1 MRSARPAKDSP
12 RRFLVALGWFHRS
25 LGALRARGIA
35 KRPLSDVSERA
46 QDAHLRP
53 FSGPIVLGVV
63 SFAVML
69 VAWEA
74 GARIG
79 WLNPF
84 FTSQPTA
91 IGRALVD
98 ETRSGELAR
107 GVSVSLIEFALGFGA
122 AIAVGLALGIAAGWF
137 RTVEYALDPFIWFV
151 YSAPLIAFYPLF
163 VLWLGLGTRT
173 VMAISFLLSV
183 TPITVNTTAG
193 IRGINPLLLL
203 AARSLG
209 ARPRDLLW
217 KVAVPASVP
226 MIAAGLRL
234 GVGRALTGVVI
245 AELFV
250 PSGGLGSSI
259 AYNAGLLK
267 TTNMLA
273 SLTVVVLIGVICT
286 QTLSALEAKFSSW
299 RTGPGL

>member
-1 MRSARPAKDSP
+1 MRSARPLA
-12 RRFLVALGWFHRS
+12 
-25 LGALRARGIA
+25 LGAL
-35 KRPLSDVSERA
+35 
-46 QDAHLRP
+46 
-53 FSGPIVLGVV
+53 
-63 SFAVML
+63 SFAAIL
-69 VAWEA
+69 FAWEA
-74 GARIG
+74 GVRLG

-91 IGRALVD
+91 IARALLGGMQ
-98 ETRSGELAR
+98 SGELGRAVR
-107 GVSVSLIEFALGFGA
+107 VSVEEFTAGFGA

-137 RTVEYALDPFIWFV
+137 RPVEYALDPFIWFV

-163 VLWLGLGTRT
+163 VLWLGLGAHT

-183 TPITVNTTAG
+183 TPITVNTIAG
-193 IRGINPLLLL
+193 MRSLDPLLLL
-203 AARSLG
+203 AARSFG
-209 ARPRDLLW
+209 ARAHDRLW
-217 KVAVPASVP
+217 KVALPASVP

-259 AYNAGLLK
+259 AYNAGLLR
-267 TTNMLA
+267 TTDMLA
-273 SLTVVVLIGVICT
+273 SLAVIVVIGVICT
-286 QTLSALEAKFSSW
+286 QALSALEAQFSSW

>member
-1 MRSARPAKDSP
+1 MKVPTPVLLGILS
-12 RRFLVALGWFHRS
+12 FVAIL
-25 LGALRARGIA
+25 A
-35 KRPLSDVSERA
+35 
-46 QDAHLRP
+46 
-53 FSGPIVLGVV
+53 
-63 SFAVML
+63 
-69 VAWEA
+69 AWEA
-74 GARIG
+74 GVRLG
-79 WLNPF
+79 WLNAF

-91 IGRALVD
+91 IARALVA
-98 ETRSGELAR
+98 EMRSGELAR
-107 GVSVSLIEFALGFGA
+107 SVWVSVNEFAGGFGA
-122 AIAVGLALGIAAGWF
+122 AIAVGLTLGIVAGWF

-163 VLWLGLGTRT
+163 VLWLGLGPHT

-183 TPITVNTTAG
+183 TPITVNTIAG
-193 IRGINPLLLL
+193 MRGIDPLLLL
-203 AARSLG
+203 AARSFG
-209 ARPRDLLW
+209 ARPHDLLW
-217 KVAVPASVP
+217 KVALPASVP

-259 AYNAGLLK
+259 AYNAGLLR
-267 TTNMLA
+267 TTNVFA
-273 SLTVVVLIGVICT
+273 SLSVIVVIGVICT

>member
-1 MRSARPAKDSP
+1 MRYVRPA
-12 RRFLVALGWFHRS
+12 ALG
-25 LGALRARGIA
+25 AA
-35 KRPLSDVSERA
+35 
-46 QDAHLRP
+46 
-53 FSGPIVLGVV
+53 
-63 SFAVML
+63 SFAAIL

-74 GARIG
+74 GARLG

-91 IGRALVD
+91 IANALFG
-98 ETRSGELAR
+98 EMRSGELLRAVL
-107 GVSVSLIEFALGFGA
+107 VSVDEFAAGFGT

-163 VLWLGLGTRT
+163 VLWLGLGTHT

-183 TPITVNTTAG
+183 TPITVNTIAG
-193 IRGINPLLLL
+193 MRGVDPQLLV
-203 AARSLG
+203 AARSFG
-209 ARPRDLLW
+209 ARAHDRLW
-217 KVAVPASVP
+217 KVALPASVP

-259 AYNAGLLK
+259 AYNAGLLR

-273 SLTVVVLIGVICT
+273 SLAVIVVIGVICT

-299 RTGPGL
+299 RTGPGI

>member
-1 MRSARPAKDSP
+1 MKPPKA
-12 RRFLVALGWFHRS
+12 VV
-25 LGALRARGIA
+25 LGA
-35 KRPLSDVSERA
+35 VS
-46 QDAHLRP
+46 L
-53 FSGPIVLGVV
+53 
-63 SFAVML
+63 L
-69 VAWEA
+69 VILAAWEA

-84 FTSQPTA
+84 FTSQPSA
-91 IGRALVD
+91 IVRALV
-98 ETRSGELAR
+98 EQMESGELVR
-107 GVSVSLIEFALGFGA
+107 SVVVSLLEFAGGFGA
-122 AIAVGLALGIAAGWF
+122 AIVVGLTLGIAAGWF

-163 VLWLGLGTRT
+163 VLWLGLGTHT

-183 TPITVNTTAG
+183 TPITVNTIAG
-193 IRGINPLLLL
+193 ISGLDRLLLL
-203 AARSLG
+203 AARSFG
-209 ARPRDLLW
+209 ARPHDLLW
-217 KVAVPASVP
+217 KVALPASVP

-259 AYNAGLLK
+259 AYNAGLLR

-273 SLTVVVLIGVICT
+273 SLAVIVVIGVICT
-286 QTLSALEAKFSSW
+286 QALSALEAKLSSW
-299 RTGPGL
+299 RAGPGL

>member
-1 MRSARPAKDSP
+1 MRSARP
-12 RRFLVALGWFHRS
+12 LV
-25 LGALRARGIA
+25 LGAL
-35 KRPLSDVSERA
+35 
-46 QDAHLRP
+46 
-53 FSGPIVLGVV
+53 
-63 SFAVML
+63 SFAAIL

-74 GARIG
+74 GVRLG

-91 IGRALVD
+91 IARALLG
-98 ETRSGELAR
+98 EMQSGELGRAVR
-107 GVSVSLIEFALGFGA
+107 VSIEEFAAGFGA

-137 RTVEYALDPFIWFV
+137 RPVEYALDPFIWFV

-163 VLWLGLGTRT
+163 VLWLGLGAHT

-183 TPITVNTTAG
+183 TPITVNTIAG
-193 IRGINPLLLL
+193 MRSLDPLLLL
-203 AARSLG
+203 AARSFG
-209 ARPRDLLW
+209 ARAHDRLW
-217 KVAVPASVP
+217 KVALPASVP

-259 AYNAGLLK
+259 AYNAGLLR
-267 TTNMLA
+267 TTAMLA
-273 SLTVVVLIGVICT
+273 SLAVIVVIGVICT
-286 QTLSALEAKFSSW
+286 QALSALEAQFSSW